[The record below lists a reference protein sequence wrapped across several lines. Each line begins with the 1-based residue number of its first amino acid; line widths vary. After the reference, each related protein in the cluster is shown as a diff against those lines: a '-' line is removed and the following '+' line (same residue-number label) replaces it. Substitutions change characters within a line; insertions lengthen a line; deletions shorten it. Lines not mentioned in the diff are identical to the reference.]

1 MCTSWVEQT
10 HWYGFKYIEI
20 NKYQVYKYLHMNAFQ
35 GVYQCIARNCMGNAQ
50 SSTELTL
57 EDIQHQLSDDE
68 KRQLLQDKTSR
79 PPKFLK
85 GLKSIEQKIGES
97 CQLQV
102 QVNDPKATVSWFRD
116 GIHQI
121 ERWITNFWEFY
132 SEI

>member
-1 MCTSWVEQT
+1 
-10 HWYGFKYIEI
+10 
-20 NKYQVYKYLHMNAFQ
+20 MNAFQ

-121 ERWITNFWEFY
+121 ER
-132 SEI
+132 